1 MVTRK
6 EKNIAWFKAT
16 RPQFLFAYIVLGIG
30 GIALGTAQFRSLPSI
45 EWLMYSFA
53 VIILA
58 AIGIHFRDEAADWIA
73 GFDREHGGVG
83 VIRDGILEAKPLQNW
98 GRALDIVAIG
108 LALVQTW
115 FTPILLVAVIPS
127 IIIIVGSNYITERIP
142 LGHEVTPALA
152 FMLTLLWTYLG
163 QGWHFTIGTVLFVVF
178 TFVIIFALVPYQ
190 DVGDYEADKQTGK
203 KTLTVKLGIDHVGL
217 FSILI
222 ALLAML
228 VLFAAINYV
237 S

>member
-6 EKNIAWFKAT
+6 EKNIAWLKAT

-30 GIALGTAQFRSLPSI
+30 GIAIGKAQFKDLPSI
-45 EWLMYSFA
+45 EWLLYSFA
-53 VIILA
+53 VILLA
-58 AIGIHFRDEAADWIA
+58 AIGIHFRDEAADWIS
-73 GFDREHGGVG
+73 GFDKEHGGVG
-83 VIRDGILEAKPLQNW
+83 VIRDGILEASPLQNW

-163 QGWHFTIGTVLFVVF
+163 QGWQLTVGTALFAAFMFVLVF
-178 TFVIIFALVPYQ
+178 AIVPYQ
-190 DVGDYEADKQTGK
+190 DVGDYEADKKTGK

-217 FSILI
+217 FSIFI
-222 ALLAML
+222 ALLALL
-228 VLFAAINYV
+228 VLFVAINYMI
-237 S
+237 